1 MRLRSSPSAA
11 LRLALGLALG
21 LALPFLTSAA
31 LAQSVALS
39 GMLGNKA
46 LLMVGTSA
54 PHSVAPG
61 DTYQGVKVVSTS
73 GDQAVV
79 EIQGRRQTLRVGD
92 APVSFGGR
100 GGKVSSGTITIAASS
115 DGHFS
120 TPGSINGRPVQFMV
134 DTGASVIGMSVSE
147 AERVGLNYKAGQVVR
162 MGTANGVTQ
171 GWRVR
176 LDSVRVGDVEV
187 SGVDAVVMPQPM
199 TYVLLGNSFL
209 ARFQMQRDNDMMT
222 LQRRY

>member
-1 MRLRSSPSAA
+1 MRLRASLAAA
-11 LRLALGLALG
+11 LRPALGLALAF
-21 LALPFLTSAA
+21 LAGAA

-46 LLMVGTSA
+46 LLMVGTGA

-79 EIQGRRQTLRVGD
+79 EIGGRRQTLRVGD
-92 APVSFGGR
+92 APASFGGH
-100 GGKVSSGTITIAASS
+100 GGAVGSGKITIAAGS
-115 DGHFS
+115 DGHF
-120 TPGSINGRPVQFMV
+120 TAPGSINGRPVQFLV
-134 DTGASVIGMSVSE
+134 DTGASVIGLSVSE
-147 AERVGLNYKAGQVVR
+147 AERVGLDYKAGQVVR

-187 SGVDAVVMPQPM
+187 TGVDAVVMPQPM

-209 ARFQMQRDNDMMT
+209 TRFQMQRDNDMMT

>member
-1 MRLRSSPSAA
+1 MRLRASLAA
-11 LRLALGLALG
+11 TLPLALGLALSL
-21 LALPFLTSAA
+21 LAGVA

-46 LLMVGTSA
+46 LLMVGSSA
-54 PHSVAPG
+54 PHGVAPG
-61 DTYQGVKVVSTS
+61 DTYQGVKVISTA

-79 EIQGRRQTLRVGD
+79 ETQGRRQTLRVGD
-92 APVSFGGR
+92 APASFGGN
-100 GGKVSSGTITIAASS
+100 GGSTASGSKITIAAGS
-115 DGHFS
+115 DGHFT
-120 TPGSINGRPVQFMV
+120 TPGSINGRPVRFMV

-147 AERVGLNYKAGQVVR
+147 AERVGLNYKAGQSVR

-209 ARFQMQRDNDMMT
+209 TRFQMQRDNDMMT

>member
-1 MRLRSSPSAA
+1 MRQRASLAA
-11 LRLALGLALG
+11 ARHLALGLAVAL
-21 LALPFLTSAA
+21 LAGAA

-61 DTYQGVKVVSTS
+61 ESYQGVKVVSTS

-92 APVSFGGR
+92 APASFGGN
-100 GGKVSSGTITIAASS
+100 GGAAASSGKITIAASS
-115 DGHFS
+115 DGHFA
-120 TPGSINGRPVQFMV
+120 TPGSINGRPVQFIV
-134 DTGASVIGMSVSE
+134 DTGASVIGLSVSE
-147 AERVGLNYKAGQVVR
+147 AERVGLDYKAGEVVR
-162 MGTANGVTQ
+162 MGTANGVTK

-176 LDSVRVGDVEV
+176 LDSVRIGDVEV

-209 ARFQMQRDNDMMT
+209 ARFQMQRNNDMMT

>member
-1 MRLRSSPSAA
+1 MRLRASPAAA
-11 LRLALGLALG
+11 LRLALGLALS
-21 LALPFLTSAA
+21 FLTGAA
-31 LAQSVALS
+31 LAQSIALS

-100 GGKVSSGTITIAASS
+100 GGAVSGGTITIAASS

-120 TPGSINGRPVQFMV
+120 TPGSINGRPVEFMV

>member
-1 MRLRSSPSAA
+1 MRLRASLAAA
-11 LRLALGLALG
+11 LRLALGLALTL
-21 LALPFLTSAA
+21 LAGTT

-46 LLMVGTSA
+46 LLMVGAGA

-79 EIQGRRQTLRVGD
+79 EIGGRRQTLRVGD
-92 APVSFGGR
+92 APASFGGH
-100 GGKVSSGTITIAASS
+100 GGAVGSGKITITAGS
-115 DGHFS
+115 DGHF
-120 TPGSINGRPVQFMV
+120 TAPGSINGRPVQFMV
-134 DTGASVIGMSVSE
+134 DTGASVIGLSVSE
-147 AERVGLNYKAGQVVR
+147 AERVGLDYQAGQVVR

-209 ARFQMQRDNDMMT
+209 TRFQMRRDNGMMT

>member
-1 MRLRSSPSAA
+1 MGLRASLAA
-11 LRLALGLALG
+11 TLRLASGLALSL
-21 LALPFLTSAA
+21 LAGAA

-46 LLMVGTSA
+46 LLMVGSNA

-61 DTYQGVKVVSTS
+61 DTYQGVKVVSTA

-79 EIQGRRQTLRVGD
+79 EINGQRQTLRVGD
-92 APVSFGGR
+92 APASFGGN
-100 GGKVSSGTITIAASS
+100 GGSTASGSKITIAAGS
-115 DGHFS
+115 DGHFT

-147 AERVGLNYKAGQVVR
+147 AERVGLNYKAGQSVR

-209 ARFQMQRDNDMMT
+209 TRFQMQRDNDMMT

>member
-1 MRLRSSPSAA
+1 MRPSLAAA
-11 LRLALGLALG
+11 LGLGLALVAG
-21 LALPFLTSAA
+21 AA
-31 LAQSVALS
+31 PAQSVALS

-46 LLMVGTSA
+46 LLMVDASA
-54 PHSVAPG
+54 PHGVAPG
-61 DTYQGVKVVSTS
+61 DTYQGVNVVSTS

-79 EIQGRRQTLRVGD
+79 EIRGRRQTLRVGD
-92 APVSFGGR
+92 APASFGGA
-100 GGKVSSGTITIAASS
+100 GAAAASGRTITIAAGS
-115 DGHFS
+115 DGHF
-120 TPGSINGRPVQFMV
+120 TAAGSINGRPVQFMV
-134 DTGASVIGMSVSE
+134 DTGASVVGMSVSE
-147 AERVGLNYKAGQVVR
+147 AERVGLNYQAGQAVR

-187 SGVDAVVMPQPM
+187 AGVDAVVMPQPM

-209 ARFQMQRDNDMMT
+209 ARFQMRRKNDMMT

>member
-1 MRLRSSPSAA
+1 MRLRASLAAA
-11 LRLALGLALG
+11 LRLALGLALTL
-21 LALPFLTSAA
+21 LAGTT

-46 LLMVGTSA
+46 LLMVGTGA

-92 APVSFGGR
+92 APASFGGN
-100 GGKVSSGTITIAASS
+100 GGAVGSGKITIAAGS
-115 DGHFS
+115 DGHF
-120 TPGSINGRPVQFMV
+120 TAPGSINGRPVQFMV
-134 DTGASVIGMSVSE
+134 DTGASVIGLSVSE
-147 AERVGLNYKAGQVVR
+147 AERVGLDYQAGQVVR

-209 ARFQMQRDNDMMT
+209 TRFQMQRDNGMMT